1 MDFYKNFDNCQGNV
15 IDSLKMLLYQRH
27 ENIFERIDFEDD
39 RIYLEPLLFAYV
51 MQENNSYLDS
61 IIFGYEKN
69 PKSKIQ
75 VFSNHTGTI
84 YIPQIG
90 YLHTQEANKELFL
103 EGKNNMFFIID
114 HEGKEVSHS
123 FEPIHFL
130 DENIEIVKCQHP
142 LLKKIFFDAQDEIVD
157 VEIEKTYTKHID
169 HANKAIQLIKEYF
182 PTYFDLIKKTIK
194 KIMIFDGEPN
204 SFANILAHNM
214 IFLNAHN
221 ENDEVFFLDHILH
234 ESAHVVFNTLTYNS
248 KFNLFNYP
256 FDTKFSEITGDVN
269 EHGDLY
275 SRFHGLFTFIII
287 NACLEIVI
295 NEKALQGKQNE
306 EVIGRFSLNMKR
318 FETGINMFT
327 IPNLFTEEGQDWYE
341 LFVNT
346 FNQIYERKNSL
357 INSIDVSNQP
367 YVFTFESFKEVNKGF
382 NMQSI

>member
-1 MDFYKNFDNCQGNV
+1 MDFYKNFDSCQGSV
-15 IDSLKMLLYQRH
+15 IDSLKILLYQRH

-51 MQENNSYLDS
+51 MQENDSWLDS
-61 IIFGYEKN
+61 IVYGYEKN
-69 PKSKIQ
+69 PKLKIQ
-75 VFSNHTGTI
+75 VFSNHTGII

-90 YLHTQEANKELFL
+90 YFHTQEINKELFL
-103 EGKNNMFFIID
+103 ESKNDIFFITD
-114 HEGKEVSHS
+114 NEGREVSYN
-123 FEPIHFL
+123 FEPILFL

-142 LLKKIFFDAQDEIVD
+142 LLRKIFLDAQDEIVD

-169 HANKAIQLIKEYF
+169 HANRAIQLIKKYF
-182 PTYFDLIKKTIK
+182 PTYFDLIKRTIK

-204 SFANILAHNM
+204 SFANIHAHNM
-214 IFLNAHN
+214 IFLNAHD

-248 KFNLFNYP
+248 KFNLFNYA

-287 NACLEIVI
+287 NAGLEVVI
-295 NEKALQGKQNE
+295 NEMVLQGKQNE
-306 EVIGRFSLNMKR
+306 ELIGRFSLNMKR
-318 FETGINMFT
+318 FNTGIDMFK
-327 IPNLFTEEGQDWYE
+327 IPNVLTEEGQDWFK
-341 LFVNT
+341 LFIDT
-346 FNQIYERKNSL
+346 FEQIYERKNNL

-367 YVFTFESFKEVNKGF
+367 YVFSFEAFRKANK
-382 NMQSI
+382 

>member
-1 MDFYKNFDNCQGNV
+1 MDFYKNFDSCQGSV

-39 RIYLEPLLFAYV
+39 KIYLEPLLFAYI
-51 MQENNSYLDS
+51 MQEEDNWLDS
-61 IIFGYEKN
+61 IIYGYEKN
-69 PKSKIQ
+69 PKSKIK
-75 VFSNHTGTI
+75 VFSNNTGII

-90 YLHTQEANKELFL
+90 YFYTQEINKELFL
-103 EGKNNMFFIID
+103 ESKNNVFFIVD
-114 HEGKEVSHS
+114 SEGVGISYS
-123 FEPIHFL
+123 FEPIFFL

-142 LLKKIFFDAQDEIVD
+142 LLKKIFLDAQDEVVD
-157 VEIEKTYTKHID
+157 IEIEKTYTKHID
-169 HANKAIQLIKEYF
+169 HANKAIQLIRKYF
-182 PTYFDLIKKTIK
+182 PAYFDLIKKTIK
-194 KIMIFDGEPN
+194 KVMIFDGEPN
-204 SFANILAHNM
+204 SFANIHAHNM
-214 IFLNAHN
+214 IFLNAHD

-234 ESAHVVFNTLTYNS
+234 ESAHVVFNTLTYDS

-256 FDTKFSEITGDVN
+256 FDTKFSEITGYD

-318 FETGINMFT
+318 FKTGINMFN
-327 IPNLFTEEGQDWYE
+327 IPNLMTKEGQDWYE

-346 FNQIYERKNSL
+346 FNEIYERKTNL
-357 INSIDVSNQP
+357 IESIDVSNQS
-367 YVFTFESFKEVNKGF
+367 YVFSYKLLRKINA
-382 NMQSI
+382 